1 VYVET
6 WQLPATGY
14 FSSPRQPHNESFYA
28 KSNMKKITVLR
39 DVKQFGLVNSYRR
52 VEGA

>member
-1 VYVET
+1 
-6 WQLPATGY
+6 
-14 FSSPRQPHNESFYA
+14 
-28 KSNMKKITVLR
+28 MKKITVLR